1 MRITVCQLSDV
12 ATELEAQWDGLVA
25 HCHAESSDLVV
36 LPELGFSP
44 WLAATDAVDQAAWD
58 DSVAAHER
66 WLERLP
72 ELGARVVVGSVPIV
86 DAGRNHNAAFV
97 WSAGTGV
104 VHAHRK
110 YHLPDEPGF
119 HEARWYERG
128 PEEFAPVDT
137 AVASVGFLLCTEM
150 WFTEHARAYARAGVE
165 VLASPRGVG
174 MASLDKWIA
183 GGRAA
188 AVMSGAF
195 CVSSNRGGVDARG
208 FEWAGGGWIIDP
220 EEGEVLGVTDAGEPF
235 LTRDVDLAV
244 AHAAKSTYPRYVP
257 D

>member
-1 MRITVCQLSDV
+1 MKVTVCQLSDV
-12 ATELEAQWDGLVA
+12 ASELEEQWDALAA
-25 HCHAESSDLVV
+25 HCRHEAPDLVV

-44 WLAATDAVDQAAWD
+44 WLAATDTPDQAAWD
-58 DSVAAHER
+58 DSVAVHER

-72 ELGARVVVGSVPIV
+72 ELGATVVVGSVPIV

-97 WSAGTGV
+97 WTADAGP

-119 HEARWYERG
+119 SEARWYERG
-128 PEEFAPVDT
+128 PKEFVPVDT
-137 AVASVGFLLCTEM
+137 PVARLGFLLCTEM

-174 MASLDKWIA
+174 RASLDKWIA
-183 GGRAA
+183 GGRAG
-188 AVMSGAF
+188 AVMSGAYG
-195 CVSSNRGGVDARG
+195 VSSNRGGVDARG
-208 FEWAGGGWIIDP
+208 FEWAGAGWIIEP
-220 EEGEVLGVTDAGEPF
+220 EEGEVLALTSDDEPF
-235 LTRDVDLAV
+235 VTRDVDLDV
-244 AHAAKSTYPRYVP
+244 ARTAKSTYPRYVP